1 MSSSY
6 QQTYRQSIE
15 QPEQFWAEQSKRI
28 DWHRAPTELLND
40 RNPPFIRWFED
51 GQTNLCYN
59 AIDRHLDNRADQA
72 ALVWESTEVD
82 QTRSWTYSELYDE
95 VNTVAAMIKSL
106 GVEKGDRVLIYM
118 PMIAEATFVMLA
130 CARLGATHSVVFGGF
145 ASASL
150 AKRIDDAQ
158 PKLVITADAG
168 MRGGKIIPYKPLLDT
183 ALELANHKPGHVLL
197 VNRGLDKEL
206 NWLEPRD
213 IDYASLAERYE
224 NVEITP
230 TWVDSNHPSYVLYTS
245 GTTGMPKGVQRD
257 TGGYAVSLA
266 ASMEYIYGCQ
276 PGETILTTSD
286 IGWVVGHS
294 YIVYG
299 PLIHG
304 MTTIV
309 YEGLPVQPDPAIWW
323 KLVEKYKVT
332 TMFSSPTAIRVL
344 KKQDPKY
351 FTAHDT
357 SSLRTLFL
365 AGEPLDET
373 THGWTTDILKTR
385 VVDHYWQTESGWPIL
400 ANCAGLDPQPA
411 IKPGS
416 PTWPVYGYQMEMV
429 DEQLQTQDDNVK
441 GKLVIKLPTPP
452 GFMSTVWGDDERFVK
467 QYFLQRGDDWLYTTG
482 DYAVRDDDGYY
493 FILGRDDDV
502 INVAGHR
509 LGSREIEE
517 TLSSA
522 EGLVESAVIGVKDQL
537 KGQAVTAFVVLQQGT
552 PDSDADHQQE
562 LKRLQ
567 RHVDQQ
573 LGAIARP
580 STIYFVTALPKTRS
594 GKIMRRTMLALVE
607 GQPVGDISTIEDR
620 QALDDIEQ
628 LLTRLKQD

>member
-1 MSSSY
+1 MPRSY
-6 QQTYRQSIE
+6 EEAYRSSIE
-15 QPEQFWAEQSKRI
+15 QPETFWQEQAGRI
-28 DWHRAPTELLND
+28 DWHRPPTEMCD
-40 RNPPFIRWFED
+40 ASNPPFVSWYQG

-59 AIDRHLDNRADQA
+59 AIDRHLDQRGDQA
-72 ALVWESTEVD
+72 ALVWESTEVN
-82 QTRSWTYSELYDE
+82 QTRSWTYAELYDE
-95 VNTVAAMIKSL
+95 VNSVAAALKSL
-106 GVEKGDRVLIYM
+106 HVEQGDRVLIYM
-118 PMIAEATFVMLA
+118 PMIPEATFAMLA
-130 CARLGATHSVVFGGF
+130 CARIGATHSVVFGGF
-145 ASASL
+145 ASGSL

-158 PKLVITADAG
+158 PKLIITADAG
-168 MRGGKIIPYKPLLDT
+168 LRGGKTICYKPLLDA
-183 ALELANHKPGHVLL
+183 ALQIAQHPTQQVLL

-206 NWLEPRD
+206 NWVPDRD
-213 IDYASLAERYE
+213 IGYAELIAEYA
-224 NVEITP
+224 NIEITP
-230 TWVDSNHPSYVLYTS
+230 AWLDSAHPSYVLYTS

-257 TGGYAVSLA
+257 TGGYAVALA
-266 ASMEYIYGCQ
+266 ASMEYIYGCK
-276 PGETILTTSD
+276 PGEAMLTTSD

-309 YEGLPVQPDPAIWW
+309 YEGLPIQPDPGIWW
-323 KLVEKYKVT
+323 KLVEKYQVGV
-332 TMFSSPTAIRVL
+332 MFSSPTAIRVL

-351 FTAHDT
+351 FSAHDT

-373 THGWTTDILKTR
+373 THAWTTDILKTR

-400 ANCAGLDPQPA
+400 ANCAGLAPQPT

-416 PTWPVYGYQMEMV
+416 PTWPVYGYQLEIV
-429 DEQLQTQDDNVK
+429 DETLESQPADVK

-452 GFMSTVWGDDERFVK
+452 GFLTTVWNDDERFVS

-482 DYAVRDDDGYY
+482 DYAVRDGQGYY

-517 TLSSA
+517 TLSA
-522 EGLVESAVIGVKDQL
+522 AADVVESAVIGVKDEL
-537 KGQAVTAFVVLQQGT
+537 KGQAVCAFVVLQSAI
-552 PDSDADHQQE
+552 PADDQSRQRE
-562 LKRLQ
+562 QKRLQ
-567 RHVDQQ
+567 KHVDQS

-580 STIYFVTALPKTRS
+580 TTIYFVGALPKTRS
-594 GKIMRRTMLALVE
+594 GKIMRRTLLALCE
-607 GQPVGDISTIEDR
+607 GEPVGDISTIEER

-628 LLTRLKQD
+628 LLKTL

>member
-1 MSSSY
+1 MSRSY
-6 QQTYRQSIE
+6 KEAYQSSIE
-15 QPEQFWAEQSKRI
+15 QPEAFWREQAERI
-28 DWHRAPTELLND
+28 DWHRPPTQIVD
-40 RNPPFIRWFED
+40 TSQPPFIRWYQG

-59 AIDRHLDNRADQA
+59 AIDRHLETRGNQP
-72 ALVWESTEVD
+72 ALVWESTEVN
-82 QTRSWTYSELYDE
+82 QTRSWTYTELYDE
-95 VNTVAAMIKSL
+95 VNSVAAALKSL
-106 GVEKGDRVLIYM
+106 GVGQGDRVLIYM
-118 PMIAEATFVMLA
+118 PMIAEATFAMLA
-130 CARLGATHSVVFGGF
+130 CARIGATHSVVFGGF
-145 ASASL
+145 ASGSL
-150 AKRIDDAQ
+150 AKRIDDAE
-158 PKLVITADAG
+158 PKLIITADAG
-168 MRGGKIIPYKPLLDT
+168 LRGGKTICYKPLLDE
-183 ALELANHKPGHVLL
+183 ALNLTRHQPQKVLL
-197 VNRGLDKEL
+197 VNRGLDPEL
-206 NWLEPRD
+206 IWVDGRD
-213 IDYASLAERYE
+213 LDFATLAAEYA

-230 TWVDSNHPSYVLYTS
+230 AWLDSDHPSYVLYTS

-266 ASMEYIYGCQ
+266 ASMEYIYGCN
-276 PGETILTTSD
+276 PGEAILTTSD

-309 YEGLPVQPDPAIWW
+309 YEGLPIQPDPGIWW
-323 KLVEKYKVT
+323 KLVEKYQVK

-351 FTAHDT
+351 FTEHDT

-400 ANCAGLDPQPA
+400 ANCAGLEPQPA

-416 PTWPVYGYQMEMV
+416 PTWPVYGYQLEIV
-429 DEQLQTQDDNVK
+429 DDNLQSQPADVK

-452 GFMSTVWGDDERFVK
+452 GFLSTVWGDDERFVN

-482 DYAVRDDDGYY
+482 DYAVRDADGYY

-517 TLSSA
+517 SLSA
-522 EGLVESAVIGVKDQL
+522 AADVVETAVIGVKDEL
-537 KGQAVTAFVVLQQGT
+537 KGQAVTAFVVLQSGIPVDGSAEQAEF
-552 PDSDADHQQE
+552 S
-562 LKRLQ
+562 RLQ
-567 RHVDQQ
+567 KHVDQG

-580 STIYFVTALPKTRS
+580 SNVYFVAALPKTRS
-594 GKIMRRTMLALVE
+594 GKIMRRTLLALCE

-620 QALDDIEQ
+620 QVLDAVELIIN
-628 LLTRLKQD
+628 R

>member
-28 DWHRAPTELLND
+28 DWHRPPTELLND

-59 AIDRHLDNRADQA
+59 AIDRHLDSRADQT

-183 ALELANHKPGHVLL
+183 ALDLADHKPDHVLL

>member
-1 MSSSY
+1 
-6 QQTYRQSIE
+6 
-15 QPEQFWAEQSKRI
+15 
-28 DWHRAPTELLND
+28 
-40 RNPPFIRWFED
+40 
-51 GQTNLCYN
+51 
-59 AIDRHLDNRADQA
+59 
-72 ALVWESTEVD
+72 
-82 QTRSWTYSELYDE
+82 
-95 VNTVAAMIKSL
+95 
-106 GVEKGDRVLIYM
+106 
-118 PMIAEATFVMLA
+118 
-130 CARLGATHSVVFGGF
+130 

-183 ALELANHKPGHVLL
+183 ALELADHKPDHVLL
-197 VNRGLDKEL
+197 VNRGLDQDL
-206 NWLEPRD
+206 HWLEPRD
-213 IDYASLAERYE
+213 IDYASLAERFE

-304 MTTIV
+304 MTSIV
-309 YEGLPVQPDPAIWW
+309 YEGLPVQPDPGIWW

-400 ANCAGLDPQPA
+400 ANCAGLDPQPP

-441 GKLVIKLPTPP
+441 GKLVIKLPTPH

-482 DYAVRDDDGYY
+482 DYAVRDSDGYY

-522 EGLVESAVIGVKDQL
+522 EGLVESAVIGVKDEL
-537 KGQAVTAFVVLQQGT
+537 KGQAVTAFVVLQKGI
-552 PDSDADHQQE
+552 PDSDSDHQQE

-567 RHVDQQ
+567 LHVDQQ

-628 LLTRLKQD
+628 LLAGLKQS

>member
-1 MSSSY
+1 M
-6 QQTYRQSIE
+6 
-15 QPEQFWAEQSKRI
+15 
-28 DWHRAPTELLND
+28 
-40 RNPPFIRWFED
+40 
-51 GQTNLCYN
+51 
-59 AIDRHLDNRADQA
+59 
-72 ALVWESTEVD
+72 
-82 QTRSWTYSELYDE
+82 
-95 VNTVAAMIKSL
+95 
-106 GVEKGDRVLIYM
+106 
-118 PMIAEATFVMLA
+118 
-130 CARLGATHSVVFGGF
+130 
-145 ASASL
+145 
-150 AKRIDDAQ
+150 
-158 PKLVITADAG
+158 
-168 MRGGKIIPYKPLLDT
+168 
-183 ALELANHKPGHVLL
+183 
-197 VNRGLDKEL
+197 
-206 NWLEPRD
+206 
-213 IDYASLAERYE
+213 
-224 NVEITP
+224 
-230 TWVDSNHPSYVLYTS
+230 
-245 GTTGMPKGVQRD
+245 
-257 TGGYAVSLA
+257 
-266 ASMEYIYGCQ
+266 
-276 PGETILTTSD
+276 
-286 IGWVVGHS
+286 
-294 YIVYG
+294 
-299 PLIHG
+299 
-304 MTTIV
+304 
-309 YEGLPVQPDPAIWW
+309 
-323 KLVEKYKVT
+323 
-332 TMFSSPTAIRVL
+332 
-344 KKQDPKY
+344 
-351 FTAHDT
+351 
-357 SSLRTLFL
+357 
-365 AGEPLDET
+365 
-373 THGWTTDILKTR
+373 
-385 VVDHYWQTESGWPIL
+385 VDHYWQTESGWPIL